1 MPTTK
6 IASGGLNKIFI
17 LYTFSAWRNVLST
30 LHQATLDSK
39 PKLSNKG
46 HIRKLEGKMEDPR
59 RALVTVLAKASVGLG
74 FSRGFV

>member
-59 RALVTVLAKASVGLG
+59 RALVTVLPKASVGLG